1 LEPLVA
7 DTLIVS
13 RWPMTAVAV
22 LAMVIVLLRRSPVS
36 LPDLWREVAVVVSA
50 YFFYFAGR
58 SLVEG
63 REVEATIRSF
73 RLIDLE
79 QALHVFWEPSIQ
91 DFTIAST
98 FVQNFANWTYV
109 YGHWP
114 VVILAAVWLFFMRRD
129 EYSIYRNAFMISGA
143 IGLAVFTL
151 FPLAPPRLTP
161 GYGFIDT
168 ANAYHLGPSTSMLV
182 NEYAAMPSLHFGW
195 NMLVGIAIFRFADSI
210 PAKAFA
216 VVMPVAMFFAIVA
229 TGNHYIIDGVMGA
242 FVALI
247 GLFLAHVWHPT
258 LQRWGSELRQLI
270 AGPATEQRGA

>member
-1 LEPLVA
+1 
-7 DTLIVS
+7 
-13 RWPMTAVAV
+13 MTAVAV

-36 LPDLWREVAVVVSA
+36 LGDLWREVAVVVSA

-63 REVEATIRSF
+63 REVEATIRAF
-73 RLIDLE
+73 NLIDLE
-79 QALHVFWEPSIQ
+79 QGLRIFWEPNIQ
-91 DFTIAST
+91 DFTVTYAL
-98 FVQNFANWTYV
+98 VENFANWTYV

-114 VVILAAVWLFFMRRD
+114 VVILSAVWLFFMRRD
-129 EYSIYRNAFMISGA
+129 EYSVFRNAFLISGA
-143 IGLAVFTL
+143 IGLAVFTI

-195 NMLVGIAIFRFADSI
+195 NLLVGVAILQYAQSL
-210 PAKAFA
+210 PGKALGI
-216 VVMPVAMFFAIVA
+216 VMPGAMFFAVVA
-229 TGNHYIIDGVMGA
+229 TGNHFVLDAVMGA

-247 GLFLAHVWHPT
+247 GLFFAHVWHPT
-258 LQRWGSELRQLI
+258 LQRWGGELHQLVRG
-270 AGPATEQRGA
+270 AAPEQRGA